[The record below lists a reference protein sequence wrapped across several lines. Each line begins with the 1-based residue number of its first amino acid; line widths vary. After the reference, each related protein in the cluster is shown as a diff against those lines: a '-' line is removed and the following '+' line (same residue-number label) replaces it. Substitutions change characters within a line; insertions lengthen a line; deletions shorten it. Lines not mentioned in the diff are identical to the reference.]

1 MDIAVPRILAEGE
14 NRMRVD
20 ITGRNIELTPAL
32 HDFAEEK
39 LGKLERLLVGPI
51 EAHVVLSIMK
61 HRHIAEIQVKS
72 RTATLSGTEET
83 DDLYVSISEV
93 VDKLERQAL
102 KHKEKIHDHKHRRG
116 PRDPEVAA
124 AIEAEAAGAVGG
136 EDSPAEND
144 PAQPRIVH
152 SRRYRAR
159 PMSAEDALMELE
171 SSEDELLVFREARS
185 ERINVLFRQ
194 KDGNYGLIDPE
205 S

>member
-1 MDIAVPRILAEGE
+1 
-14 NRMRVD
+14 MRVD

-102 KHKEKIHDHKHRRG
+102 KHK
-116 PRDPEVAA
+116 
-124 AIEAEAAGAVGG
+124 
-136 EDSPAEND
+136 
-144 PAQPRIVH
+144 
-152 SRRYRAR
+152 
-159 PMSAEDALMELE
+159 
-171 SSEDELLVFREARS
+171 
-185 ERINVLFRQ
+185 
-194 KDGNYGLIDPE
+194 
-205 S
+205 